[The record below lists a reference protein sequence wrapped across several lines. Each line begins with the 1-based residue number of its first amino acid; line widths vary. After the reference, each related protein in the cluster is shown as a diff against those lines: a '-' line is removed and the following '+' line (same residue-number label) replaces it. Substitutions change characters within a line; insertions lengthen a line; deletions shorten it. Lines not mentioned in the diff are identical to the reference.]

1 MHNQQR
7 SRARWRRYVQ
17 RLKTDILALWLAGKH
32 PRVPWYARL
41 VVVGVVAYAWSPI
54 DLIPDFIPIL
64 GHLDDLVLL
73 PAGLVLALRLIPPDI
88 LAECRREAQAVMAGK
103 QPISRV
109 AGVIIVAIWL
119 SLAATAVGFMV
130 R

>member
-1 MHNQQR
+1 MKNQQR
-7 SRARWRRYVQ
+7 PRARWRSYVQ
-17 RLKTDILALWLAGKH
+17 RLKTDILALWLAYKH

-41 VVVGVVAYAWSPI
+41 VVAGVVAYAWSPI

-73 PAGLVLALRLIPPDI
+73 PAGLLLALRLIPPDI

-119 SLAATAVGFMV
+119 GLAATAVGFVV